1 MSSQVTRR
9 PVARQAATR
18 PGLLA
23 ALAARWQ
30 PLSLQGSRWLNAGLW
45 LASGLA
51 LLVVVSGLNV
61 LAKNWALETPIR
73 RVQIAGDLV
82 QTQRGELQ
90 SALERTVRGNFFTAN
105 LDELQVLAQRYPWV
119 AQVRVSRLW
128 PDQVRV
134 TLSEK
139 QALAHW
145 GNDGL
150 VSRAG
155 EVFRPQRVIG
165 LTQLPHLNGPRAQAR
180 FVLQQY
186 QAMDRV
192 LSRVGLHIESL
203 QLTDRMSWL
212 VMLEGGIEVLVDA
225 QDTLAKLERFT
236 VLYDR
241 QLAADIGSIARID
254 LRYRNGVAI
263 GWRQS

>member
-23 ALAARWQ
+23 ALSARWRS
-30 PLSLQGSRWLNAGLW
+30 LSWQGSRWLSVGLW
-45 LASGLA
+45 LASALA
-51 LLVVVSGLNV
+51 VVVVVNGLTV

-73 RVQIAGDLV
+73 RVEIAGNLV

-90 SALERTVRGNFFTAN
+90 TALERTVRGNFFSAN
-105 LDELQVLAQRYPWV
+105 LGELQALAQRYPWV
-119 AQVRVSRLW
+119 AQVSVSRQW
-128 PDQVRV
+128 PNQVRV
-134 TLSEK
+134 TLTEK

-145 GNDGL
+145 GSDGL

-155 EVFRPQRVIG
+155 DVFRPQRVIG
-165 LTQLPHLNGPRAQAR
+165 LTALPHLDGPRAQAR
-180 FVLQQY
+180 FVLEQY
-186 QAMDRV
+186 QAMDRI

-203 QLTDRMSWL
+203 TLTERMSWL
-212 VMLEGGIEVLVDA
+212 VKLEGGIEVLVDA

-263 GWRQS
+263 GWRQG

>member
-9 PVARQAATR
+9 PVARQAGAR
-18 PGLLA
+18 QGLRA

-30 PLSLQGSRWLNAGLW
+30 TLSAQGSRWVNALV
-45 LASGLA
+45 LLVSALA
-51 LLVVVSGLNV
+51 LLVVAHGLNV
-61 LAKNWALETPIR
+61 LAREWALETPIR
-73 RVQIAGDLV
+73 RVEIAGTLA

-90 SALERTVRGNFFTAN
+90 VALERSVRGNFFTVN
-105 LDELQVLAQRYPWV
+105 LDELQTVAQRYPWV
-119 AQVRVSRLW
+119 AEARVSRQW
-128 PDQVRV
+128 PDQVRI
-134 TLSEK
+134 TLTEK

-145 GNDGL
+145 GKNGL
-150 VSRAG
+150 VSTAG
-155 EVFRPQRVIG
+155 EVFRPQRIHG
-165 LTQLPHLNGPRAQAR
+165 LAALPHLDGPRAQAR
-180 FVLQQY
+180 FVLSQY

-212 VMLEGGIEVLVDA
+212 VRLEGGIEVLVDA

-241 QLAADIGSIARID
+241 QLAADVGSIARID

-263 GWRQS
+263 GWRQG

>member
-9 PVARQAATR
+9 PVARQAAAR

-23 ALAARWQ
+23 ALRTRGQ
-30 PLSLQGSRWLNAGLW
+30 SLSWQGSRWLSVGLW
-45 LASGLA
+45 LASALA
-51 LLVVVSGLNV
+51 LMVVINGLNV

-73 RVQIAGDLV
+73 RVEIAGDLV

-90 SALERTVRGNFFTAN
+90 AALERTVRGNFFSAN
-105 LDELQVLAQRYPWV
+105 LGELQTLAQRYPWV
-119 AQVRVSRLW
+119 AEVSVSRQW
-128 PDQVRV
+128 PNQVRV
-134 TLSEK
+134 TVTEK

-145 GNDGL
+145 GSDGL

-155 EVFRPQRVIG
+155 DVFRPKRVIG
-165 LTQLPHLNGPRAQAR
+165 LTELPHLDGPRAQAS
-180 FVLQQY
+180 FVLEQY
-186 QAMDRV
+186 QAMDRI

-203 QLTDRMSWL
+203 RLTERMSWQ
-212 VMLEGGIEVLVDA
+212 VQLEGGIEVLVDA

-263 GWRQS
+263 GWRQG

>member
-23 ALAARWQ
+23 ALAVRWQ
-30 PLSLQGSRWLNAGLW
+30 SLSLQGSRWLSAGLW

-51 LLVVVSGLNV
+51 LLVVVSGVNV

-119 AQVRVSRLW
+119 AQVRVSRQW

-134 TLSEK
+134 TLTEK

-150 VSRAG
+150 VSRVG

-165 LTQLPHLNGPRAQAR
+165 LTQLPHLDGPRAQAR

-192 LSRVGLHIESL
+192 LSRVGLHIESV

>member
-30 PLSLQGSRWLNAGLW
+30 SLIGQGSRWLNALV
-45 LASGLA
+45 LMTSCAA
-51 LLVVVSGLNV
+51 LLVVAHALHV
-61 LAKNWALETPIR
+61 LATDWALETPIR
-73 RVQIAGDLV
+73 RVEIAGNLA

-90 SALERTVRGNFFTAN
+90 AALERTVRGNFFTAN

-119 AQVRVSRLW
+119 AQARVSRQW

-134 TLSEK
+134 TLTEK

-145 GNDGL
+145 GKDGL

-155 EVFRPQRVIG
+155 EVFRPQRIAG
-165 LTQLPHLNGPRAQAR
+165 LAPLPHLDGPRAQAR

-212 VMLEGGIEVLVDA
+212 VMLEGGVEVLVDA

-263 GWRQS
+263 GWRQG